1 MNLFIIKV
9 KKLGS
14 MINTLFSG
22 GEIPKERIHV
32 RIPSIFIDSVL
43 QGDKKNYPQVF
54 LEQCKYKM
62 KKGELISFIDDEV
75 DLSSDDDS
83 DNDSLNSLGGL
94 LIK

>member
-1 MNLFIIKV
+1 
-9 KKLGS
+9 
-14 MINTLFSG
+14 
-22 GEIPKERIHV
+22 
-32 RIPSIFIDSVL
+32 
-43 QGDKKNYPQVF
+43 
-54 LEQCKYKM
+54 M